1 MNNIK
6 KIVTGI
12 EEFKIELENVDPD
25 FYEKEF
31 MGGAT
36 ETFIVLPVENKGLKV
51 FFSEYDSVKK
61 VRDEIYEGTK
71 TKDDLIED
79 LSNKNDLDEQFDFEN
94 VVAYKNSREIEWL

>member
-6 KIVTGI
+6 KIITEV
-12 EEFKIELENVDPD
+12 EEFERELENVDPD

-31 MGGAT
+31 IDGSP
-36 ETFIVLPVENKGLKV
+36 ETFIVFPVKDIDLTV
-51 FFSEYDSVKK
+51 YFAEYDSVKK
-61 VRDEIYEGTK
+61 VRDKIYEGTK

-79 LSNKNDLDEQFDFEN
+79 LSNRNDLDEQFDFEN